1 MSKFIE
7 NGYTFDDVLLLPRYS
22 EVLPKD
28 VNTSTNLT
36 KNIKL
41 NIPVLSA
48 AMDTVTESSMAIAIA
63 NLGGIGVIHKNLTI
77 DAQCMEV
84 SRVKKYIN
92 GYIDDPIT
100 VVEDDTLEHVEKL
113 MSEAKISGIPI
124 VDNDKK
130 LIGLITNRDLK
141 YIDRDQRLVSE
152 FMKTENLIV
161 GKPGISIEEAKELMQ
176 SNRIEKLPIVDEEN
190 TLVGYMTSKDVD
202 NFVNYQSAAKD
213 QYGRLRC
220 AAAIGA
226 TADVL
231 DRVERLVAV
240 GADALVLDSAHGHS
254 KGIVDTVR
262 KIKEAYPDINLI
274 AGNIVTAEAAVDLA
288 KAGADA
294 VKVGIGP
301 GSICTTRIISGVG
314 RPQITAVN
322 NVAEALKDYDTCV
335 IADGGIK
342 YSGDIA
348 KAIAAGADVVMLGSM
363 LAGTDEAPGKI
374 ITIDGKSYKSYVGM
388 GSLEAMSRGSK
399 DRYFQ
404 GEIKSDKLISE
415 GVSGAVGYKGSVVT
429 VLHQLVGGLKSSMG
443 YTGSATIEVAKTAQF
458 QVISGATLQENH
470 PHSIVI
476 TEEQPNYN
484 KK

>member
-1 MSKFIE
+1 MEKFIE

-28 VNTSTNLT
+28 VSTKTKLT
-36 KNIKL
+36 ANIEL
-41 NIPVLSA
+41 NIPIISA
-48 AMDTVTESSMAIAIA
+48 AMDTVTESDMAIAIA
-63 NLGGIGVIHKNLTI
+63 NIGGIGVIHKNLTI
-77 DAQCMEV
+77 ERQCYEV

-92 GYIDDPIT
+92 GYIDAPIT
-100 VVEDDTLEHVEKL
+100 ALETDTLAHVENL

-124 VDNDKK
+124 IDEEHK

-141 YIDRDQRLVSE
+141 YIERDQRLVSE
-152 FMKTENLIV
+152 FMKSKDLIV
-161 GKPGISIEEAKELMQ
+161 GTPGITIEEAKELMQ
-176 SNRIEKLPIVDEEN
+176 ANRIEKLPIVESDN

-202 NFVNYQSAAKD
+202 NFVNYKSAAKD
-213 QYGRLRC
+213 KSGRLLC
-220 AAAIGA
+220 GAAIGA

-231 DRVERLVAV
+231 DRVEKLVNV
-240 GADALVLDSAHGHS
+240 GVDVLVLDSAHGHS
-254 KGIVDTVR
+254 QGIISTV
-262 KIKEAYPDINLI
+262 KKVKEKFPEVNLI
-274 AGNIVTAEAAVDLA
+274 AGNIVTASAAVDLA

-322 NVAEALKDYDTCV
+322 QVAEALKDYPTCV

-348 KAIAAGADVVMLGSM
+348 KAIAAGCDVVMLGSM

-415 GVSGAVGYKGSVVT
+415 GVSGAVGYKGGVVN
-429 VLHQLVGGLKSSMG
+429 VLHQLIGGLKSSMG
-443 YTGSATIEVAKTAQF
+443 YTGSSLISELKTAQF

-470 PHSIVI
+470 PHSIII